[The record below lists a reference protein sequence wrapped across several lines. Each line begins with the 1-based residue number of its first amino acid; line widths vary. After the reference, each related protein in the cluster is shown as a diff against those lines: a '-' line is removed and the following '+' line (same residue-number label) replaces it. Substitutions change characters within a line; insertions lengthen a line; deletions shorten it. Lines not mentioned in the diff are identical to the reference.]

1 MMENATMTENTL
13 YRVIDNPEYA
23 DRYTLC
29 FMGPDGP
36 FIYGADERP
45 FHPLGFGQYCG
56 DWYVPED
63 QDIGT
68 EVDREDLP
76 HGTLALI
83 KQIESEG

>member
-1 MMENATMTENTL
+1 MTENTL

-45 FHPLGFGQYCG
+45 FHPLGLGQYCG
-56 DWYVPED
+56 EVYVPED
-63 QDIGT
+63 QDMGT
-68 EVDREDLP
+68 EIDRADLP
-76 HGTLALI
+76 SGTLALVQ
-83 KQIESEG
+83 QIESEG